1 MNINRCLYINC
12 VAISKS
18 CIDRIGSNS
27 DTCNSTIVCFFMVA
41 VVKEKFKYDDAL
53 DAFGVHGIGGI
64 LGSILTGVFA
74 TDLSISTSMV
84 RVHTATDITLH
95 KKSRSRIVVLLLLI
109 FYAYFN
115 QYTLHRF
122 AYTRYCELMLLLLMT
137 RRMVSANMS
146 ATESCFTLA
155 QRLE

>member
-18 CIDRIGSNS
+18 CIDRIGSNP

-95 KKSRSRIVVLLLLI
+95 KKAGVELLFYSCLYFTRILINTLYIGLLT
-109 FYAYFN
+109 
-115 QYTLHRF
+115 QGT
-122 AYTRYCELMLLLLMT
+122 
-137 RRMVSANMS
+137 VS
-146 ATESCFTLA
+146 
-155 QRLE
+155 

>member
-1 MNINRCLYINC
+1 
-12 VAISKS
+12 
-18 CIDRIGSNS
+18 
-27 DTCNSTIVCFFMVA
+27 MVA

-95 KKSRSRIVVLLLLI
+95 KKRVCQNSLI
-109 FYAYFN
+109 LKKSQSPDFHKPGLCY
-115 QYTLHRF
+115 
-122 AYTRYCELMLLLLMT
+122 
-137 RRMVSANMS
+137 V
-146 ATESCFTLA
+146 
-155 QRLE
+155 

>member
-1 MNINRCLYINC
+1 
-12 VAISKS
+12 
-18 CIDRIGSNS
+18 
-27 DTCNSTIVCFFMVA
+27 MVA

-95 KKSRSRIVVLLLLI
+95 KKAGVELLFYSCLYFTRILINTLYIGLLT
-109 FYAYFN
+109 
-115 QYTLHRF
+115 QGT
-122 AYTRYCELMLLLLMT
+122 
-137 RRMVSANMS
+137 VS
-146 ATESCFTLA
+146 
-155 QRLE
+155 